1 MKSIIKNLTNFK
13 AIFGLIFLT
22 FFSQSVNAAEV
33 TLAGNITTDTTWS
46 ASNEYILDK
55 PIFVIDGATLTIEA
69 GTTIYGTENLDAG

>member
-46 ASNEYILDK
+46 ASNE
-55 PIFVIDGATLTIEA
+55 
-69 GTTIYGTENLDAG
+69 